1 MRVLIADDSATSR
14 LLLRAALGALGHEC
28 VEASDGAEA
37 LAIFTREGADVIV
50 SDWMMPGLTGEELC
64 RRIRISELGYTYF
77 ILLTSLEDKSHALAG
92 MEAGADDYLSKPLN
106 RNDLEVRLGAAA
118 RVTALHRRLADQQ
131 AQLEHLNATLF
142 VDARTDGL
150 TGAANRMRFDEDLA
164 ALEDRAA
171 RYGHRYSIAFFD
183 VDRFKLYNDTCGH
196 AAGDDVLCSVTAALS
211 GQCRTSDAL
220 YRYGGEELVVI
231 LTEQTTE
238 TAAIAVE
245 RMRAE
250 VQRLAIS
257 HPGLGGDQV
266 VTVSAGVAGSDP
278 TAPVAAGAVVERAD
292 LALYRAKDRGRNRHE
307 LYDEEL
313 QARTRHRLGTHRLLR
328 RARVGRLRRAG
339 RHGPAIGAG
348 RRAAGAPRRR
358 RRRPGHARSGRRR
371 PLSNGSSRSSPFAH
385 TRRAAHVKS
394 HLARVDRPPRHGRSR
409 RPGGQVR
416 VSQAACQPPDR
427 APQLRTGHSVTVS
440 APPASSPPSWRP
452 TDSSLSRSM
461 KCSKSCPWPPLVRR
475 SARQLAR
482 RSARPSG

>member
-37 LAIFTREGADVIV
+37 LEIFTREGADVIV

-131 AQLEHLNATLF
+131 TQLEHLNATLF

-196 AAGDDVLCSVTAALS
+196 AAGDDVLRSVTAALS

-238 TAAIAVE
+238 SAAIAVE

-278 TAPVAAGAVVERAD
+278 AAPVAAGAVVERAD
-292 LALYRAKDRGRNRHE
+292 LALYRAKEAGRNRVV
-307 LYDEEL
+307 LDEVESDQRPKVL
-313 QARTRHRLGTHRLLR
+313 LVEPSLTQAL
-328 RARVGRLRRAG
+328 ASRAG
-339 RHGPAIGAG
+339 LESAGFVVRVVTDPRSALAVARQEHPDAVVAGLDMPGLDGAALCQTV
-348 RRAAGAPRRR
+348 RADPHLSHTPVVLRTSRVTSPELTALLDAAAPDALVDKSVSPKQLASRLTELIS
-358 RRRPGHARSGRRR
+358 SGR
-371 PLSNGSSRSSPFAH
+371 
-385 TRRAAHVKS
+385 
-394 HLARVDRPPRHGRSR
+394 
-409 RPGGQVR
+409 
-416 VSQAACQPPDR
+416 
-427 APQLRTGHSVTVS
+427 VT
-440 APPASSPPSWRP
+440 A
-452 TDSSLSRSM
+452 
-461 KCSKSCPWPPLVRR
+461 
-475 SARQLAR
+475 
-482 RSARPSG
+482 

>member
-292 LALYRAKDRGRNRHE
+292 LALYRAKEAGRNRVV
-307 LYDEEL
+307 LDEVESDQRPKVL
-313 QARTRHRLGTHRLLR
+313 LVEPSLTQAL
-328 RARVGRLRRAG
+328 ASRAG
-339 RHGPAIGAG
+339 LESAGFVVRVVTDPRSALAVARQEHPDAVVADLDMPGLDGAALCQTV
-348 RRAAGAPRRR
+348 RADPHLSHTPVVLRTSRVTSPELTALLDTAAPDALVDKSVSPKQLASRLTELIS
-358 RRRPGHARSGRRR
+358 SGR
-371 PLSNGSSRSSPFAH
+371 
-385 TRRAAHVKS
+385 
-394 HLARVDRPPRHGRSR
+394 
-409 RPGGQVR
+409 
-416 VSQAACQPPDR
+416 
-427 APQLRTGHSVTVS
+427 VT
-440 APPASSPPSWRP
+440 A
-452 TDSSLSRSM
+452 
-461 KCSKSCPWPPLVRR
+461 
-475 SARQLAR
+475 
-482 RSARPSG
+482 

>member
-150 TGAANRMRFDEDLA
+150 TGAANRMLFDEDLA

-266 VTVSAGVAGSDP
+266 VTVSAAVAGSDP

-292 LALYRAKDRGRNRHE
+292 LALYRAKEAGRNRVV
-307 LYDEEL
+307 LDEVESDQRPKVL
-313 QARTRHRLGTHRLLR
+313 LVEPSLTQAL
-328 RARVGRLRRAG
+328 ASRAG
-339 RHGPAIGAG
+339 LESAGFVVRVVTDPRSALAVARQEHPDAVVADLDMPGLDGAALCQTV
-348 RRAAGAPRRR
+348 RADPHLSHTPVVLRTSRVTSPELTALLDTAAPDALVDKSVSPKQLASRLTELIS
-358 RRRPGHARSGRRR
+358 SGR
-371 PLSNGSSRSSPFAH
+371 
-385 TRRAAHVKS
+385 
-394 HLARVDRPPRHGRSR
+394 
-409 RPGGQVR
+409 
-416 VSQAACQPPDR
+416 
-427 APQLRTGHSVTVS
+427 VT
-440 APPASSPPSWRP
+440 A
-452 TDSSLSRSM
+452 
-461 KCSKSCPWPPLVRR
+461 
-475 SARQLAR
+475 
-482 RSARPSG
+482 

>member
-37 LAIFTREGADVIV
+37 LEIFTRKGADVIV

-278 TAPVAAGAVVERAD
+278 AAPVAAGAVVKRAD
-292 LALYRAKDRGRNRHE
+292 LALYRAKEAGRNRVV
-307 LYDEEL
+307 LDEVESDQRPKVL
-313 QARTRHRLGTHRLLR
+313 LVEPSLTQAL
-328 RARVGRLRRAG
+328 ASRAG
-339 RHGPAIGAG
+339 LESAGFVVRVVTDPRSALAVARQEHPDAVVADLDMPGLDGAALCQTV
-348 RRAAGAPRRR
+348 RADPHLSHTPVVLRTSRVTSPELTALLDTAAPDALVDKSVSPKQLASRLTELIS
-358 RRRPGHARSGRRR
+358 SGR
-371 PLSNGSSRSSPFAH
+371 
-385 TRRAAHVKS
+385 
-394 HLARVDRPPRHGRSR
+394 
-409 RPGGQVR
+409 
-416 VSQAACQPPDR
+416 
-427 APQLRTGHSVTVS
+427 VT
-440 APPASSPPSWRP
+440 A
-452 TDSSLSRSM
+452 
-461 KCSKSCPWPPLVRR
+461 
-475 SARQLAR
+475 
-482 RSARPSG
+482 

>member
-1 MRVLIADDSATSR
+1 MRVLIADDSATS
-14 LLLRAALGALGHEC
+14 LRAALGALGHEC

-37 LAIFTREGADVIV
+37 LEIFTREGADVIV

-292 LALYRAKDRGRNRHE
+292 LALYRAKEAGRNRVV
-307 LYDEEL
+307 LDEVESDQRPKVL
-313 QARTRHRLGTHRLLR
+313 LVEPSLTQAL
-328 RARVGRLRRAG
+328 ASRAG
-339 RHGPAIGAG
+339 LESAGFVVRVVTDPRSALAVARQEHPDAVVADLDMPGLDGAALCQTV
-348 RRAAGAPRRR
+348 RADPHLSHTPVVLRTSRVTSPELTALLDTAAPDALVDKSVSPKQLASRLTELIS
-358 RRRPGHARSGRRR
+358 SGR
-371 PLSNGSSRSSPFAH
+371 
-385 TRRAAHVKS
+385 
-394 HLARVDRPPRHGRSR
+394 
-409 RPGGQVR
+409 
-416 VSQAACQPPDR
+416 
-427 APQLRTGHSVTVS
+427 VT
-440 APPASSPPSWRP
+440 A
-452 TDSSLSRSM
+452 
-461 KCSKSCPWPPLVRR
+461 
-475 SARQLAR
+475 
-482 RSARPSG
+482 